1 MSDTPEF
8 VDLVNR
14 LRTLLDAEYRRGQAD
29 AARRIMEV
37 ARAEVS
43 PSGVQK
49 PETTTGAWANSSY
62 AEQPRRRTF
71 SGQRAPRGVPDA
83 LVARVLRERGSRG
96 AGSTEIAAA
105 AESEVEKMVSISGIR
120 FALDRGRTAGK
131 YRNDRGLWF
140 LVEGKNN

>member
-1 MSDTPEF
+1 MSDTPEL
-8 VDLVNR
+8 VDLIDR
-14 LRTLLDAEYRRGQAD
+14 LRAALAAEYRRGQAD
-29 AARRIMEV
+29 AAQRIMEV

-43 PSGVQK
+43 PLGVQK
-49 PETTTGAWANSSY
+49 PETTTATRPNGSHV
-62 AEQPRRRTF
+62 EQPRQRTS

-83 LVARVLRERGSRG
+83 LVARVLRERGLRG